1 MASWHSRGG
10 RPSTRRR
17 SSTSCRRT
25 WTTCAPSSRRS
36 ASAYRKRMRT
46 KSSKLWGSTADEAT
60 RMEDYARI
68 LDFLPQ
74 GHPDQS
80 KFHREPLA
88 YALGV
93 DEFKLFELVPKEG
106 VSLSVGQRVYI
117 GKEVDMRA
125 EVLHV
130 KRRVGYEELTTAAQK
145 ELPFVIAETVKE
157 KEDKFVD
164 FFNRAQA
171 ITTRFHMLELLPGL
185 GKKTMWAILEE
196 HKKGPFKS
204 FQDLDQRVPSVHHPE
219 KLIAKRIEMEISD
232 PTQKYRLFVAR

>member
-1 MASWHSRGG
+1 M
-10 RPSTRRR
+10 R
-17 SSTSCRRT
+17 SK
-25 WTTCAPSSRRS
+25 SSRS
-36 ASAYRKRMRT
+36 
-46 KSSKLWGSTADEAT
+46 WGSTADEAT
-60 RMEDYARI
+60 GLEDSAP
-68 LDFLPQ
+68 LPDFLRQ

-80 KFHREPLA
+80 KFQREPVA

-93 DEFKLFELVPKEG
+93 DEFKLSELVTKEG
-106 VSLSVGQRVYI
+106 VDLSIGQRVYI
-117 GKEVDMRA
+117 GKEIEMRA

-145 ELPFVIAETVKE
+145 ELPFVVQETVKE

-196 HKKGPFKS
+196 RKKGPFKT

-219 KLIAKRIEMEISD
+219 KLVAKRIEMEISD

>member
-1 MASWHSRGG
+1 MRIK
-10 RPSTRRR
+10 
-17 SSTSCRRT
+17 
-25 WTTCAPSSRRS
+25 SSR
-36 ASAYRKRMRT
+36 
-46 KSSKLWGSTADEAT
+46 LWGSTADEAT

-80 KFHREPLA
+80 KYHREPLA

-106 VSLSVGQRVYI
+106 ATLSVGQRVYI
-117 GKEVDMRA
+117 GKDIDMRT

-157 KEDKFVD
+157 KEEKFVD

-171 ITTRFHMLELLPGL
+171 FI
-185 GKKTMWAILEE
+185 
-196 HKKGPFKS
+196 
-204 FQDLDQRVPSVHHPE
+204 
-219 KLIAKRIEMEISD
+219 RISAPIIMAAENLSSL
-232 PTQKYRLFVAR
+232 Y